1 MKSHPVENSAPEK
14 YSQHLFPIVPNVS
27 QPSHSDV
34 LKKQRIFNQRGVMLI
49 ILWQISIYCA
59 CSVFSLS
66 GPGLNTFKDMSLPC
80 FPPMNLTHEII
91 NDKGVDHLFIVGLEN
106 LNTNTLICVVI

>member
-1 MKSHPVENSAPEK
+1 MKSDEAFD
-14 YSQHLFPIVPNVS
+14 L
-27 QPSHSDV
+27 
-34 LKKQRIFNQRGVMLI
+34 L
-49 ILWQISIYCA
+49 
-59 CSVFSLS
+59 LS
-66 GPGLNTFKDMSLPC
+66 PLPC